1 DVELDGERLVAGDL
15 VSVGIASA
23 NRDDALYDDA
33 DAVRLDRDDPRNH
46 LGFGGGPHV
55 CPGATLARMEAVTS
69 MDVLLDRVTEMA
81 PGPGATYPRVTR
93 ESRRPRRPLPAGA
106 QRPLPPPGARPPGG
120 RAPLSRGGP
129 R

>member
-1 DVELDGERLVAGDL
+1 VEESLRHDPPASVLTRRCTHDVELDGEQLVAGDL

-33 DAVRLDRDDPRNH
+33 DAFRLDRDDPRNH

-69 MDVLLDRVTEMA
+69 MDVLLDRVTGMA
-81 PGPGATYPRVTR
+81 PVPGATYPPVPSGLSHLPVLARLVAA
-93 ESRRPRRPLPAGA
+93 PR
-106 QRPLPPPGARPPGG
+106 
-120 RAPLSRGGP
+120 
-129 R
+129 

>member
-1 DVELDGERLVAGDL
+1 MEESLRHDPPASVLTRRCTHDVELDGEQLVAGDL

-33 DAVRLDRDDPRNH
+33 DAFRLDRDDPRNH

-69 MDVLLDRVTEMA
+69 MDVLLDRVTEMT
-81 PGPGATYPRVTR
+81 PVPGATYPPVPSGLSHLPVLARLAAA
-93 ESRRPRRPLPAGA
+93 PR
-106 QRPLPPPGARPPGG
+106 
-120 RAPLSRGGP
+120 
-129 R
+129 